1 MSTDLEIGG
10 YGNGDDAEWPP
21 NVYGPVCSTAP
32 FGDRGGEYYGEVSL
46 PHQCQ
51 EWTIGYGPRETVLA
65 RIDRLIA
72 DLHVVKSDVLNW
84 ER

>member
-1 MSTDLEIGG
+1 VSTDLEIGG

-32 FGDRGGEYYGEVSL
+32 FSDRYGEVAL
-46 PHQCQ
+46 PHQCDG
-51 EWTIGYGPRETVLA
+51 WTIGYGPRETVLA
-65 RIDRLIA
+65 RIDQLIA
-72 DLHVVKSDVLNW
+72 DLHAAKSNVLNW